1 MKKFRVQ
8 LSGKRN
14 GLFCAVF
21 LTIKAENAESA
32 SEKAIN
38 KTDLL
43 EPKVYQA
50 LQLSKNY
57 NHAPF

>member
-1 MKKFRVQ
+1 MERFQVQ

-14 GLFCAVF
+14 GIFCASF
-21 LTIKAENAESA
+21 LTVNAENSESA
-32 SEKAIN
+32 SEKAIK
-38 KTDLL
+38 KTDLQ
-43 EPKVYQA
+43 EPRVYQA